1 MPVAQADGQVERT
14 MRRAVTIISIVLL
27 FAFAPGL
34 AAQDTSNPNRTIV
47 NLKQQLLEIEA
58 LETESRIRLEE
69 LNEQLKRQN
78 IEWALAGIGS
88 VHPEELREYRRK
100 LLTIE
105 RDGIKAHLDLLEEI
119 RARINAEI
127 AAAEFAEYLKYA
139 LPSPTPSPVVSSSN
153 TKQEL
158 PVTASLRG
166 AIITT
171 GPDGH
176 SYNIPGANLKLQ
188 GETCLRELLS
198 DEQGEYEFATLEAG
212 KYTLV
217 VSAPGFKTAIKAV
230 TVRAR
235 EILIADVTLEVSDIY
250 ESTITKPAGDIHILD
265 RGGER

>member
-1 MPVAQADGQVERT
+1 
-14 MRRAVTIISIVLL
+14 MRRTVTIISIVLL
-27 FAFAPGL
+27 FALAPNL
-34 AAQDTSNPNRTIV
+34 AAQDTSNPNDTII
-47 NLKQQLLEIEA
+47 NLKQQLLEIESV
-58 LETESRIRLEE
+58 ETASRIRLEE

-105 RDGIKAHLDLLEEI
+105 RDGVKAHLDLLEEI

-127 AAAEFAEYLKYA
+127 SAAEFAEYLKYA
-139 LPSPTPSPVVSSSN
+139 LPSPTPSPVVSSSK

-166 AIITT
+166 VIITT
-171 GPDGH
+171 GPDGQ
-176 SYNIPGANLKLQ
+176 SYNIPGANLKLR
-188 GETCLRELLS
+188 GATSLKELLS
-198 DEQGEYEFATLEAG
+198 DEQGEYEFATLAAG

-217 VSAPGFKTAIKAV
+217 VSAPGFKTAIKVV
-230 TVRAR
+230 TVRAK

-250 ESTITKPAGDIHILD
+250 ESTITNTAGDSHILD

>member
-1 MPVAQADGQVERT
+1 
-14 MRRAVTIISIVLL
+14 MRRTVTIISIVLL
-27 FAFAPGL
+27 FAFAPNL
-34 AAQDTSNPNRTIV
+34 AAQDTSNPNDTIT
-47 NLKQQLLEIEA
+47 NLNQQLLEIESV
-58 LETESRIRLEE
+58 ETESRIRLEE

-105 RDGIKAHLDLLEEI
+105 RDGVKAHLDLLEEI

-127 AAAEFAEYLKYA
+127 SAAEFAEYLKYA
-139 LPSPTPSPVVSSSN
+139 LPSPTPSPVVTSPK
-153 TKQEL
+153 TRQ

-166 AIITT
+166 VIITT
-171 GPDGH
+171 GPDGQ
-176 SYNIPGANLKLQ
+176 SYNIPGANLKLR
-188 GETCLRELLS
+188 GATSPKELLS

-217 VSAPGFKTAIKAV
+217 ISAPGFKTAIKVV
-230 TVRAR
+230 TVRAK
-235 EILIADVTLEVSDIY
+235 EVLIADVTLEASDIY
-250 ESTITKPAGDIHILD
+250 ESTITKTAGDSHILD